1 MTTHVELIE
10 VADIAQYDPCLQD
23 ESSAKK
29 DSSTISINDHLLGEE
44 EESKVDTGYRELGKS
59 RDGS

>member
-44 EESKVDTGYRELGKS
+44 EESKVDTG
-59 RDGS
+59 